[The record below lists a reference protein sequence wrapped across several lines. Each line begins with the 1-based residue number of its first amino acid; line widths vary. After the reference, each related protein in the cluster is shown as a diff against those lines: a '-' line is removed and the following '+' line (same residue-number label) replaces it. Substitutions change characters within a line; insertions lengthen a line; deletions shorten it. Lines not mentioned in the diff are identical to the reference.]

1 MMRLLT
7 LLFLCCSI
15 AIFAQNSD
23 MPIIQSYD
31 YALPENNVSP
41 IAIGMGGLN
50 VTYAGDFYSSYS
62 NPALIGDNDFS
73 VLMGAFRIKSDEAVN
88 FAEAAQFSNILKPKQ
103 LKYISLLAKQ
113 TAWTYQPVASV
124 HIVEPPET
132 GVGYR
137 YYDYKLD
144 KVQVTLAGSDD
155 SWQPIR
161 FGLNLKYLTGRLV
174 YLVSTNPNS
183 FIDDKL
189 NGFSTDLGF
198 TLQTGSFTYGLAAYD
213 IFSRLYWE
221 HYNSEAIQSRVAMG
235 IQYGTDNFNLN
246 LGLQGKIAQS
256 TDTTYHLGG
265 QYIWTWGSQYYSVES
280 ANKALA
286 LRAGLYSHNFYG
298 TQNINYTIGG
308 GYNYNIFRFDFSL
321 NNKGMKLKDSELLI
335 SLGVGMP

>member
-1 MMRLLT
+1 MKRLVT
-7 LLFLCCSI
+7 FLFLCCSI
-15 AIFAQNSD
+15 AIFAQKSD

-31 YALPENNVSP
+31 YSLPENNVSP
-41 IAIGMGGLN
+41 IALGMGGLN

-62 NPALIGDNDFS
+62 NPALIGDNDIS
-73 VLMGAFRIKSDEAVN
+73 LLVGAFRIKSDDPIT

-103 LKYISLLAKQ
+103 LKYFSLLAKQ

-124 HIVEPPET
+124 HIVETPET
-132 GVGYR
+132 GYGYR

-144 KVQVTLAGSDD
+144 KVQATLAGSDD
-155 SWQPIR
+155 SWEPIR

-174 YLVSTNPNS
+174 YLESTNPNS

-221 HYNSEAIQSRVAMG
+221 HYNSEAIQRRVALG

-246 LGLQGKIAQS
+246 LGLQGKISQS

-265 QYIWTWGSQYYSVES
+265 QYIWTWDSQNYNAENT
-280 ANKALA
+280 NKSLA